1 MEAAPF
7 IRGCV
12 FEGTSSVPYP
22 RADPVDARIPRDTWQ
37 TAQLPVGVRLEL
49 VGDAESVD
57 IVYRTT
63 TDDLGYRGDGAG
75 RTFSLWRAGKLV
87 DEEKADTGESRV
99 RLALGG
105 WPGDERAIVYLPEGM
120 KPIIKSLGGVGGR
133 IEPAPA
139 DQPRWIAYG
148 DSVAEGW
155 AASGPAYAW
164 PAVAGRRYG
173 FDVVN
178 MGYAGA
184 ARGEVASAEQIA
196 NLEADVISITHGTN
210 CWTRTPHSVDMMLAA
225 VAAFIDVV
233 RQGHPETPIVVVS
246 PVIRPDAEETP
257 NRFGATLAELR
268 HAMEAEAAE
277 RDVVVIPGANLIGA
291 EHLADGIHPDDEGH
305 RILAEVI
312 GGKVSEVFAH
322 SAGQAPTDR
331 ANTGESRGAPA

>member
-7 IRGCV
+7 VRGCA
-12 FEGTSSVPYP
+12 FEATSTVPYP
-22 RADPVDARIPRDTWQ
+22 RADPAETRIPRDTWH
-37 TAQLPVGVRLEL
+37 TAQLPVGVRLEI
-49 VGDAESVD
+49 VGEAESVD
-57 IVYRTT
+57 ISYVTA

-75 RTFSLWRAGKLV
+75 RVFSLWRGGKLV
-87 DEEKADTGESRV
+87 DEEKADFGESRV

-120 KPIIKSLGGVGGR
+120 KPTIKSLGGVGGR

-164 PAVAGRRYG
+164 PAVAGRQHG
-173 FDVVN
+173 LDVVN

-184 ARGEVASAEQIA
+184 ARGELASAEQIA

-210 CWTRTPHSVDMMLAA
+210 CWTRTPHSVEMMSAA

-233 RQGHPETPIVVVS
+233 RQGHAETPIVVVS
-246 PVIRPDAEETP
+246 PVLRPDAEDTP
-257 NRFGATLAELR
+257 NRLGASLSDLR
-268 HAMEAEAAE
+268 AAMEEAAAE
-277 RDVVVIPGANLIGA
+277 RDVVLVPGRDLIGPD
-291 EHLADGIHPDDEGH
+291 ELADGIHPDDEGH
-305 RILAEVI
+305 RILAQVI
-312 GGKVSEVFAH
+312 GAEV
-322 SAGQAPTDR
+322 
-331 ANTGESRGAPA
+331 ANALQGATS

>member
-1 MEAAPF
+1 MEAEPF
-7 IRGCV
+7 VRGCA
-12 FEGTSSVPYP
+12 FQGTSSVPYP
-22 RADPVDARIPRDTWQ
+22 RADPVDTRIPRDTWQ

-49 VGDAESVD
+49 TGDAEAVD
-57 IVYRTT
+57 VVYRTT

-75 RTFSLWRAGKLV
+75 RTFSLWRGGKLV

-105 WPGDERAIVYLPEGM
+105 WPGDERAIIYLPEGM

-155 AASGPAYAW
+155 VASGPAYAW
-164 PAVAGRRYG
+164 PAIAGRRYG
-173 FDVVN
+173 LDVVN
-178 MGYAGA
+178 MGYGGA

-196 NLEADVISITHGTN
+196 SLQADVISITHGTN
-210 CWTRTPHSVDMMLAA
+210 CWTRTPFSVDMMLASI
-225 VAAFIDVV
+225 AAFIDVV
-233 RQGHPETPIVVVS
+233 RQGHPDTPIVVAS
-246 PVIRPDAEETP
+246 PVIRPDAETTP

-277 RDVVVIPGANLIGA
+277 RDVVLIPGRDLITA
-291 EHLADGIHPDDEGH
+291 DNLADGIHPDDEGH
-305 RILAEVI
+305 QILADVI
-312 GGKVSEVFAH
+312 GAEVAK
-322 SAGQAPTDR
+322 ALG
-331 ANTGESRGAPA
+331 GSR